1 MKNMKKMPVKD
12 LFSATISVFSIKNL
26 SLIIKILGR
35 RPGPEKIIGAKFD
48 IVKQMDIKA
57 FADDIRLSVYS

>member
-1 MKNMKKMPVKD
+1 
-12 LFSATISVFSIKNL
+12 VFSIKNL